1 MPVEQLEFDMVN
13 KKIENFQ
20 NRWYITSG
28 IFISLTNFFHVPK
41 GGSDIRLVYDLSTCV
56 INMFMWGLKF
66 CMTSV

>member
-13 KKIENFQ
+13 KKIEDLQ

-41 GGSDIRLVYDLSTCV
+41 GDIEIRLVYDLTDY
-56 INMFMWGLKF
+56 GLNEALWDTKLWLP
-66 CMTSV
+66 SV